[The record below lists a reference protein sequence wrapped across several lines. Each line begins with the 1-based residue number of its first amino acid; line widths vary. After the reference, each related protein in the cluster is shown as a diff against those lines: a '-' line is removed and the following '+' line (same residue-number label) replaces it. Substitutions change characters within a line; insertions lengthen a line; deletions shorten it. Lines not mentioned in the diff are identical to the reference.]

1 MATITNNDTSLF
13 TQAQLCG
20 QAGGK
25 DVYDITMHN
34 EMMRIG
40 ITNLGCAITAI
51 YLPDREGQ
59 HRNIVAGFEHPL
71 QYQDNPYYFGTV
83 VGRYANRIGAG
94 QFQINGVHYQL
105 PVNDGINHLHG
116 GVHGFHQQVWMLR
129 GLIQQSDE
137 TGVIFE
143 YVSADGEEGY
153 PGMVRVQVQYT
164 LNQRHELVIR
174 YRASSDKRTP
184 INLTNHS
191 YFNLSGF
198 ERAQVTDHSLYVC
211 AGHYTEKNDRNLPTG
226 RVLPVADTSLD
237 FRTPRLLSAVLDDF
251 PADRGLDHNFVLE
264 PAVVHM
270 ESAAAELYDSVSGR
284 QLTVYTSCPGMQV
297 YTANWWDG
305 TLCGQQGK
313 PYEQHG
319 AVALETQYFPDSPNH
334 EHFPDTILRPGVT
347 YESTT
352 VFVFGLK

>member
-1 MATITNNDTSLF
+1 MTTITNNNTSLF

-20 QAGGK
+20 QTGGK
-25 DVYDITMHN
+25 DVYDITLHN
-34 EMMRIG
+34 ETIRIG
-40 ITNLGCAITAI
+40 ISNLGCAITSIFA
-51 YLPDREGQ
+51 PDLEGQ
-59 HRNIVAGFEHPL
+59 LRNIVAGFAHPL
-71 QYQDNPYYFGTV
+71 QYQDNPHYFGTI

-116 GVHGFHQQVWMLR
+116 GVKGFHQQVWALR
-129 GLIQQSDE
+129 GFIQQSDA

-143 YVSADGEEGY
+143 YVSEDGEEGY
-153 PGMVRVQVQYT
+153 PGTVRVQVQYT
-164 LNQRHELVIR
+164 LNRQNELMIR
-174 YRASSDKRTP
+174 YSASSDKRTP

-198 ERAQVTDHSLYVC
+198 ERAKVTDHSLYVC

-226 RVLPVADTSLD
+226 QVLPVVGTSLD
-237 FRTPRLLSAVLDDF
+237 FTTPRLLSAVLNDF
-251 PADRGLDHNFVLE
+251 PEDRGLDHNFVLAE
-264 PAVVHM
+264 DVVHLQ
-270 ESAAAELYDSVSGR
+270 SAAAELYDAVSGR

-305 TLCGQQGK
+305 QLRGAQGF

-334 EHFPDTILRPGVT
+334 AHFPDTILKPGAI
-347 YESTT
+347 YEATT